1 MLYGRK
7 DKSNEHRS
15 LNAYLAGSDLAST
28 FLWLEPTG
36 HETRLFGG
44 RWDCGQYSINGYVCR
59 KHQIRF

>member
-1 MLYGRK
+1 MKKMLYGRK

-36 HETRLFGG
+36 HETT
-44 RWDCGQYSINGYVCR
+44 WVNQ
-59 KHQIRF
+59 